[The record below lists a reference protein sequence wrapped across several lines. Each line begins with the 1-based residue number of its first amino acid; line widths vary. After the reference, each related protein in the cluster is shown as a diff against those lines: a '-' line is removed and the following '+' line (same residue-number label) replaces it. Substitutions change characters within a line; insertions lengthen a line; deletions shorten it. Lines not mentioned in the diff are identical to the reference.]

1 MGKGIF
7 QIAIYIIL
15 SIRIDIVKYFLCY
28 CYRGEAEA
36 HSILLQPEKGRF
48 YRRLKRCEA
57 AEARIM
63 SEWDF
68 I

>member
-28 CYRGEAEA
+28 CYRGEAEM
-36 HSILLQPEKGRF
+36 HSIFAADGERKFLLLLEK
-48 YRRLKRCEA
+48 
-57 AEARIM
+57 M
-63 SEWDF
+63 
-68 I
+68 